1 VPYVLVVDDH
11 ADTRESLC
19 AFLRKIGH
27 DVGVAGNGDEALT
40 SVLERLPDLIVLD
53 LYMPQMDGA
62 SLLDVLRSYTRLQS
76 VPVVVWTAYP
86 DSPMVARARK
96 NGVTEVLSKGTTSFE
111 DILSAINRLLPPPPQ
126 NGRSGSAP
134 GLWH

>member
-11 ADTRESLC
+11 ADTRETLC

-27 DVGVAGNGDEALT
+27 DVDIAGNGDEALT
-40 SVLERLPDLIVLD
+40 SVLARLPDLIVLD
-53 LYMPQMDGA
+53 LYMPHMDGA

-96 NGVTEVLSKGTTSFE
+96 NGVTEILAKGTTSFE

-126 NGRSGSAP
+126 TGRPGSAP